1 MFTRQA
7 LALSWK
13 SVRPY
18 FVFSIILFFA
28 ALVVGGTPNGATD
41 YILDQIR
48 SIQELAQQAQSSDHP
63 QNAMFWIIFRR
74 NLTATITTMYMG
86 IAAGI
91 YPLFTMALNGMVLG
105 FMFGTFADKGENVAA
120 LIVKGILPHGILELP
135 ALFLASGFGL
145 LLGVS
150 MLRGLFGSLFGKTSP
165 WEPFVRALKGTVPAL
180 MLLVVLLFLAA
191 LVESTVTYSL
201 MS

>member
-1 MFTRQA
+1 M
-7 LALSWK
+7 
-13 SVRPY
+13 
-18 FVFSIILFFA
+18 
-28 ALVVGGTPNGATD
+28 VVGGTPNGATG
-41 YILDQIR
+41 YILDQIKN
-48 SIQELAQQAQSSDHP
+48 IQELAQQAQNSDHP
-63 QNAMFWIIFRR
+63 QTAMFWIIFER

-91 YPLFTMALNGMVLG
+91 FPLFTMAINGMVLG
-105 FMFGTFADKGENVAA
+105 FMFGTLADRGENVAA

-150 MLRGLFGSLFGKTSP
+150 MIKGLFGSLFGKTDP
-165 WEPFVRALKGTVPAL
+165 WALFIRSLKGTVPAL
-180 MLLVVLLFLAA
+180 ILLIVLLFLAA
-191 LVESTVTYSL
+191 VIESTVTYSL